1 MNPSKKSVTPI
12 LLYHG
17 THAKFDSFDMS
28 KSRDGAH
35 FFTDNE
41 SHAASFGV
49 VRAYAVKMSNPMEID
64 QDALDAAW
72 DRAHPDGEQDDRC
85 LLPRDFVS
93 DFVKQ
98 AKEAGHD
105 GLIIREMGDRD
116 IQADMFLPFTPEQI
130 KLASEVESVDHAAV
144 LREVTRLHG
153 RPQDFQDGDLFHRL
167 DRFNIFVKQSIQLSD
182 IDLKEFDLCEETVL
196 EFMEMYRATGTYPP
210 IVFDAVSQS
219 MIDGLHRA
227 NALARL
233 GLTQIDSLVGV
244 QQHVDPNWWPAGD
257 DESDD
262 ESSSEDDV
270 EEDHERSYG

>member
-1 MNPSKKSVTPI
+1 MSSTQKTEIPLI
-12 LLYHG
+12 LHHG
-17 THAKFDSFDMS
+17 TNAKFDSFDMT

-35 FFTDNE
+35 FFTENE

-49 VRAYAVKMSNPMEID
+49 VRAYAVKMTNPMEID

-72 DRAHPDGEQDDRC
+72 DKAHPDGEQDDRF
-85 LLPRDFVS
+85 LLPRDFVG
-93 DFVKQ
+93 DFVTQ

-130 KLASEVESVDHAAV
+130 KLASEVESIDHEAV

-153 RPQDFQDGDLFHRL
+153 RPQDFQEGDLFHRL
-167 DRFNIFVKQSIQLSD
+167 DRFNIFVKQPIQVSD
-182 IDLKEFDLCEETVL
+182 IDLEEFDLCEETVT

-210 IVFDAVSQS
+210 VVFDAVSNS

-227 NALARL
+227 NALSRL
-233 GLTQIDSLVGV
+233 GLTQINALVGV
-244 QQHVDPNWWPAGD
+244 QQHVDPNWWPDSDDGDDGD
-257 DESDD
+257 DESD
-262 ESSSEDDV
+262 
-270 EEDHERSYG
+270 HERGHG